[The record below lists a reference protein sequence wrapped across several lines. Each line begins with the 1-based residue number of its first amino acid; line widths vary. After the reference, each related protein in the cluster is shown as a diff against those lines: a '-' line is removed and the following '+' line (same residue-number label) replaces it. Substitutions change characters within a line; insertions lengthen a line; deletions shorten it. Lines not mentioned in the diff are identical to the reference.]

1 MRIRSHL
8 LPFGTIF
15 LLLLVACG
23 SGTSQPAGES
33 QPAAQETAAT
43 VTAAPPEASALE
55 QESGAAQDLS
65 QTPEPA
71 PQETGVELPSEEAA
85 VPTLEPVV
93 ETVTIEAADGL
104 MLHATYYGPGGA
116 APFPGVILLH
126 MLGSNRQVWD
136 EVGFAPLL
144 AGNGYAVLAVDMR
157 GHGETGGNRD
167 WGQAVD
173 DIQRVW
179 DYFTGRSEV
188 AAEQTAVVGASIG
201 ANMALITGVNEPAVK
216 GVVLLS
222 PGLDYRGVTTGDK
235 MALYGERPILLV
247 ASEEDGYAADSV
259 RTLADL
265 AQGETQFQ
273 LYNGAG
279 HGTNMFGPQP
289 DLADLILDWLNQ
301 HVRAAD

>member
-1 MRIRSHL
+1 MRIKSHL

-15 LLLLVACG
+15 LLLLAACG

-33 QPAAQETAAT
+33 QPVAQEPAAT
-43 VTAAPPEASALE
+43 VTATPPEASALE

-71 PQETGVELPSEEAA
+71 PQETGVEPPSEEAA
-85 VPTLEPVV
+85 GPNLEPVV
-93 ETVTIEAADGL
+93 EAVTIEAADGL
-104 MLHATYYGPGGA
+104 ALHATYYGPGGT

-136 EVGFAPLL
+136 EVGFASLL
-144 AGNGYAVLAVDMR
+144 ADNGYAVLAVDMR
-157 GHGETGGNRD
+157 GHGETGSSRD
-167 WGQAVD
+167 WVQAVD
-173 DIQRVW
+173 DMQRVW
-179 DYFTGRSEV
+179 DYFAGRSEV

-201 ANMALITGVNEPAVK
+201 ANMALITGVNKPAAS

-222 PGLDYRGVTTGDK
+222 PGLDYRRVTTGDK

-247 ASEEDGYAADSV
+247 ASKEDGYAADSV

-265 AQGETQFQ
+265 AQGEAELQM
-273 LYNGAG
+273 YNGAG

-289 DLADLILDWLNQ
+289 DLASLILDWLNR